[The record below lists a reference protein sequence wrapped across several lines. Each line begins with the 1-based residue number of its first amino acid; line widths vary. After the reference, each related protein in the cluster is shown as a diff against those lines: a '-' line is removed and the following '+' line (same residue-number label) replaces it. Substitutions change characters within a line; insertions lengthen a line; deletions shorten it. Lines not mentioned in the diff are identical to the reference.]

1 MKPEDIRWL
10 DEEDSE
16 QPIEEPTPA
25 EETPAEEPPQKK
37 PRKQRSFSWIFV
49 VGALLIGVIVMFV
62 TGGFKKLFG
71 GDKGQTLRAVSDPI
85 LYTTDS
91 VTRVRPF
98 ADMALHRSAN
108 GLRADATNGSLVWD
122 QPFTMNYPS
131 LVTNERCAI
140 VADLGGT
147 QILLFDEPTSA
158 LDPEM
163 VEEVL
168 NVIKDLTKQHMTMVI
183 VTHEMMFAKDVADK
197 IVFMDSGV
205 VLEEG
210 SPEVIFDHPSNE
222 RTKQFLKRVL

>member
-71 GDKGQTLRAVSDPI
+71 GDKGQTLRPVSDPI

-98 ADMALHRSAN
+98 ADMALHMIARYSTLRMPRVGSSCRKTP
-108 GLRADATNGSLVWD
+108 GL
-122 QPFTMNYPS
+122 
-131 LVTNERCAI
+131 
-140 VADLGGT
+140 
-147 QILLFDEPTSA
+147 
-158 LDPEM
+158 
-163 VEEVL
+163 
-168 NVIKDLTKQHMTMVI
+168 
-183 VTHEMMFAKDVADK
+183 
-197 IVFMDSGV
+197 
-205 VLEEG
+205 
-210 SPEVIFDHPSNE
+210 
-222 RTKQFLKRVL
+222 